1 MPSKPPTSFDD
12 FAAEIAAFDDEGIP
26 AERTN
31 VGPDLVASE
40 EDVAQVVGDLSAGL
54 ETLNYYE
61 LLALLPDATQDEIR
75 GSFHQQAALLHP
87 DRLYHH
93 PDPALRERA
102 YTIYK
107 RITEAYRVL
116 SDPAVRRQYD
126 DGLRQ
131 GQLRYVAAD
140 KRQSGGPKAREDALS
155 SPKAKQ
161 FFRAAEAAR
170 KKGDLKGAKNNLQ
183 LALAVESG
191 SELLRAELDEVNKL
205 LKGGQG

>member
-12 FAAEIAAFDDEGIP
+12 FAAEIAAIDDEP
-26 AERTN
+26 APSERTN
-31 VGPDLVASE
+31 VGPELVASE
-40 EDVAQVVGDLSAGL
+40 EDIAQVVSDLSAGL
-54 ETLNYYE
+54 ETMSYYE
-61 LLALLPDATQDEIR
+61 LMALLPDATQDEIR

-93 PDPALRERA
+93 PDPSLRARA

-116 SDPAVRRQYD
+116 SDPATRKQYD
-126 DGLRQ
+126 EGLKQ
-131 GQLRYVAAD
+131 GQRRYVAAE
-140 KRQSGGPKAREDALS
+140 KRQSGGPRAREDALTS
-155 SPKAKQ
+155 AKAKQ
-161 FFRAAEAAR
+161 LFRAAETAR

-191 SELLRAELDEVNKL
+191 SELLRAELAEVTQL
-205 LKGGQG
+205 LKGG